1 MDILR
6 QKDYPGDRD
15 VPLELLP
22 THAHPNGLRG
32 LGAKQTQRG
41 GPMRDLTETHK
52 REPIN
57 TNKLLQ
63 MVIN

>member
-32 LGAKQTQRG
+32 LGEKQTQRG
-41 GPMRDLTETHK
+41 GPMRDLTET
-52 REPIN
+52 
-57 TNKLLQ
+57 
-63 MVIN
+63 